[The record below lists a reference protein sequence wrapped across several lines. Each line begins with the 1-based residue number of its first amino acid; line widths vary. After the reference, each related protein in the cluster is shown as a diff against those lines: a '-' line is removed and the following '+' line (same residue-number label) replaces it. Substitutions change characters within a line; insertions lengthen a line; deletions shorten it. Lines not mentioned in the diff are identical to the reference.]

1 MENTDKI
8 EMVEKMERELM
19 ELFNVLQE
27 YKNTIQNNDKLGII
41 SRGLNAGHAHKIE
54 KDIAY
59 MLLKYSLV
67 AGFENEK
74 FMEIAK
80 EKFDMPEGFDE
91 INPKSLLN
99 SLALGINNVINQDH

>member
-1 MENTDKI
+1 
-8 EMVEKMERELM
+8 M

>member
-1 MENTDKI
+1 MGNTDKI

-27 YKNTIQNNDKLGII
+27 YKNMIQNNDKLGIV
-41 SRGLNAGHAHKIE
+41 SKGLNAGHAHKIE

-91 INPKSLLN
+91 INPKTLLDSLVI
-99 SLALGINNVINQDH
+99 GINNVIKPDY